1 MSLPYSPIGQPRRMA
16 LTLAMLAAVAVS
28 PVAGLESVAAAYKVP
43 DGSMLTL
50 LHDQPVR
57 LYLQARREQT
67 RGAGAAG
74 SFVDVVVQVN
84 GDGRRLIQS
93 SRAQRSFP
101 STHHPDV
108 IAFTQVT
115 GQDWQR
121 ATVQSVDWETGAVTV
136 STPNNAG
143 RVRVYYTFGDGEISL
158 RASRPQGSSSGS
170 IHLWKGTARGLHE
183 TDQTDRDTAPYLARR
198 PLPIPQ
204 GFSLQLVVRASSA
217 VYFDGLAAHEV
228 MIPVTDTGIQVM
240 NPVQLADLAEMQLKG
255 V

>member
-1 MSLPYSPIGQPRRMA
+1 MSLPYAPIGQSRRMA
-16 LTLAMLAAVAVS
+16 LTLAMLTAATAA
-28 PVAGLESVAAAYKVP
+28 PVAGLESVAAVYKVP

-57 LYLQARREQT
+57 LFLQARHEVT

-74 SFVDVVVQVN
+74 ANVDVVVQVT

-93 SRAQRSFP
+93 SRAPRTFP
-101 STHHPDV
+101 ATHHPDV
-108 IAFTQVT
+108 IAYTQVT
-115 GQDWQR
+115 GQAWQR
-121 ATVQSVDWETGAVTV
+121 ATVQAVNWETGAVTV
-136 STPNNAG
+136 SVPNNAG

-204 GFSLQLVVRASSA
+204 GFSLALVIRAQSA
-217 VYFDGLAAHEV
+217 VYFDGLAAHE
-228 MIPVTDTGIQVM
+228 ILLPVTDTGIQVM
-240 NPVQLADLAEMQLKG
+240 NAAQLADMAEQQLRG